1 MKIFNLII
9 FATASA
15 KFSRNW
21 VGKNGNR
28 NLPECE
34 SGRYDVAEI
43 SAHEEKLND
52 SASSW
57 DESLNHH
64 FGTCWMQ
71 GMRNHM
77 EDRVITKKYLN
88 DKHQAISL
96 YIVFDG
102 HGGDEIVKL
111 AEKKLTNY
119 LLKSNQKLFE
129 SLENQADNID
139 PTEFKTLVESQFPK
153 FDVELMHEKDIH
165 NKLLDPKTRSTSGCT
180 CTGVFLTPDHVI
192 LFNVGDSRTILINEN
207 EEKPVI
213 FASKDHKPDDPI
225 ETARINAAGGFV
237 TLPPKTYIPRVMGQL
252 ALSRAFGDFQLKMKD
267 VAQDKQPVV
276 VDPDVTILERSKL
289 THIVVGSDG
298 VFDDLTNEQVAKFAT
313 GKTGNIE
320 KRTFDLLRKSLS
332 AGSQDNMAAIVISL
346 DSAPAEVKDEL

>member
-1 MKIFNLII
+1 MKLSNVIL
-9 FATASA
+9 FAAASA
-15 KFSRNW
+15 KSSRNW

-28 NLPECE
+28 YLPECE
-34 SGRYDVAEI
+34 SGRFDVAEI
-43 SAHEEKLND
+43 SSLDDKLND
-52 SASSW
+52 AASSW

-77 EDRVITKKYLN
+77 EDRVITKKYLTG
-88 DKHQAISL
+88 KHQAISL

-111 AEKKLTNY
+111 AEEKLVNY
-119 LLKSNQKLFE
+119 LLESNQKLFE
-129 SLENQADNID
+129 LLENRVDEID
-139 PTEFKTLVESQFPK
+139 PTEFKKLVEKQFPK
-153 FDVELMHEKDIH
+153 FDVELMHEKEIH

-207 EEKPVI
+207 EEKTVV
-213 FASKDHKPDDPI
+213 FASKDHKPDDPV

-276 VDPDVTILERSKL
+276 VDPDVTIIDRKKL

-298 VFDDLTNEQVAKFAT
+298 VFDDLTNEQVAQFAT
-313 GKTGNIE
+313 SKSGTIE
-320 KRTFDLLRKSLS
+320 KRTHDLLRKSLS
-332 AGSQDNMAAIVISL
+332 AGSQDNMAAIVIAL

>member
-1 MKIFNLII
+1 MKLLNIFLL
-9 FATASA
+9 ATASA
-15 KFSRNW
+15 KSSRNW

-28 NLPECE
+28 YLPECE
-34 SGRYDVAEI
+34 SGEYDVTKI
-43 SAHEEKLND
+43 SAHEDKLND
-52 SASSW
+52 SASNW
-57 DESLNHH
+57 DESLNHN
-64 FGTCWMQ
+64 FGACWMQ

-77 EDRVITKKYLN
+77 EDRVITKTYLT
-88 DKHQAISL
+88 DRHQAISL

-102 HGGDEIVKL
+102 HGGDAIVKL
-111 AEKKLTNY
+111 AEKKLIDY

-139 PTEFKTLVESQFPK
+139 PTEFKVLVEKQFPK
-153 FDVELMHEKDIH
+153 FDVELMHEKNIH
-165 NKLLDPKTRSTSGCT
+165 MKLLDPKTRSTSGCT

-213 FASKDHKPDDPI
+213 FSSKDHKPDDPI

-267 VAQDKQPVV
+267 VAQNKQPVV
-276 VDPDVTILERSKL
+276 VDPDVTIIDRKKL

-298 VFDDLTNEQVAKFAT
+298 VFDDLTNEQVAAFASR
-313 GKTGNIE
+313 KDGNIE
-320 KRTFDLLRKSLS
+320 KRTYDLLRKSL
-332 AGSQDNMAAIVISL
+332 AEGSQDNMAAIVIAL
-346 DSAPAEVKDEL
+346 DSE